1 MANTLSPPAVHG
13 RLPIPPAALLSLT
26 AVASMK
32 HLPPEALAHVANYF
46 RTLSEPT
53 RLRVLNVLGTGEMSV
68 GEIAQLVDSS
78 VANVSRHLTQM
89 AQHGLVARESR
100 GNSVYYRVADPTV
113 NQLCD
118 LVCGSVAR
126 RFDEVASARAAFAA
140 PPAAPSKA
148 RRG

>member
-1 MANTLSPPAVHG
+1 MN
-13 RLPIPPAALLSLT
+13 
-26 AVASMK
+26 K
-32 HLPPEALAHVANYF
+32 LPPEALEHVANYF

-53 RLRVLNVLGTGEMSV
+53 RLRVLNVLGTSELSV

-78 VANVSRHLTQM
+78 VANVSRHLAQM

-113 NQLCD
+113 NELCD

-126 RFDEVASARAAFAA
+126 RFDQVVSAHAAFVASTA
-140 PPAAPSKA
+140 PA
-148 RRG
+148 RRRRAG